1 MGDDINK
8 LKRQIENADLCIWLF
23 SRHKGYIAVILTE
36 EYTVKKEKFIEKLN
50 EINKQSLEKK

>member
-23 SRHKGYIAVILTE
+23 SRYNSKTARFLTE
-36 EYTVKKEKFIEKLN
+36 EYRRKKEKLIEKLN